1 MCQVLSIGQRSTIEC
16 SQLSYKVEKAFIF
29 FNLHFTDKETETQE
43 GYKTYSRSD
52 GWWVSDLDREARLF
66 ASSSMTLQ

>member
-52 GWWVSDLDREARLF
+52 GW
-66 ASSSMTLQ
+66 